1 VTAPEIKPQGTNA
14 STDDARWLR
23 VCGAVAHLLEVP
35 MCGVV
40 LPDGEYYVTEIT
52 YTVHGATIARRTLRR
67 ARSTARAILKTRRA
81 VLVPDLRLTHAMR
94 GTKVPD
100 GAVAFAAAPLNPET
114 SRADAVWV
122 ADTAPRAWADRDR
135 ERLDAAAALLAADL
149 SLTDVEDAALT
160 QARRSE
166 EYFRAITEQAS
177 ELLAILDANGMTK
190 YESPS
195 NISVLGYEPDE
206 LVGTSPFDLIHP
218 DDLPAARQTFGR
230 VLGSPG
236 IPLRTELRYRH
247 KDGSY
252 RTLAVIAKNLL
263 HDPIIAGIVVNSRDI
278 TESLAVREQLHQAQK
293 MEAIGCLAGGI
304 AHDFNNLLTA
314 IKGTTQLV
322 LQDLAPDD
330 PVREDLAILEDAAD
344 RAARLTKQ
352 LLAFGRRQQAS
363 AAVVDLNG
371 LVTEMGKMLARLLP
385 SSITLETTLEAAPLR
400 VRADPSHLE
409 QVLVNLVVNAR
420 DAMPSGGQLTIE
432 TRAATVD
439 IAGQATPGKYV
450 VLSVR
455 DNGTGMD
462 AATCARIFEPFF
474 TTKESS
480 KGTGLGLATVYGIVE
495 QCGGFIRV
503 QSDLGRGSEFTI
515 HLPATADAPTKRTAE
530 TTVVSN
536 APAATILV
544 VEDDDGV
551 RAFACRALERLGHR
565 VLEAATADAA
575 FDLIARTHEP
585 IDLVLTDIVMPG
597 MSGRELA
604 VRLSIE
610 RPNLRLLLMSG
621 HTDESATMQTAEDA
635 VPFLQKP
642 FSMERLAAYIGR
654 ALARKS

>member
-1 VTAPEIKPQGTNA
+1 MTAPDIKAQDTNRE
-14 STDDARWLR
+14 TNDARWLR
-23 VCGAVAHLLEVP
+23 VCRAVAHLLEVP

-40 LPDGEYYVTEIT
+40 LPDGEHYVTEIT
-52 YTVHGATIARRTLRR
+52 YTVHDATIARRTLRR
-67 ARSTARAILKTRRA
+67 ARSTAGAILKTRRA
-81 VLVPDLRLTHAMR
+81 VLVPDLRLTHAIR
-94 GTKVPD
+94 ETKAPE

-114 SRADAVWV
+114 SRAHAVWV

-135 ERLDAAAALLAADL
+135 ERLDDAAALLAADL
-149 SLTDVEDAALT
+149 SLTDAEDAALT
-160 QARRSE
+160 QARRGE

-177 ELLAILDANGMTK
+177 EMLAILDANGMTK

-206 LVGTSPFDLIHP
+206 LVGTNLLELIHP

-278 TESLAVREQLHQAQK
+278 TESRALREQLHQAQK
-293 MEAIGCLAGGI
+293 MEAIGSLAGGI

-352 LLAFGRRQQAS
+352 LLAFARRQQAS
-363 AAVVDLNG
+363 PTVVDVNA

-385 SSITLETTLEAAPLR
+385 SSITLETTLEATPLR

-420 DAMPSGGQLTIE
+420 DAMPSGGQVTIK
-432 TRAATVD
+432 TRLATVD
-439 IAGQATPGKYV
+439 IAGQATPGDYV

-462 AATCARIFEPFF
+462 AATRARIFEPFF
-474 TTKESS
+474 TTKDSS
-480 KGTGLGLATVYGIVE
+480 KGTGLGLPTVYGIVD
-495 QCGGFIRV
+495 QSGGFIRV
-503 QSDLGRGSEFTI
+503 RSELGRGSEFSI
-515 HLPATADAPTKRTAE
+515 HLPATGDEPRARTAE
-530 TTVVSN
+530 TAVVGN

-565 VLEAATADAA
+565 VIEAPTADAA
-575 FDLIARTHEP
+575 FDLIARTRDP

-610 RPNLRLLLMSG
+610 HPDLRLLLMSG
-621 HTDESATMQTAEDA
+621 HTDETATMQAPNDS
-635 VPFLQKP
+635 PLFLQKP
-642 FSMERLAAYIGR
+642 FSMERLAASISR
-654 ALARKS
+654 ALVRKS